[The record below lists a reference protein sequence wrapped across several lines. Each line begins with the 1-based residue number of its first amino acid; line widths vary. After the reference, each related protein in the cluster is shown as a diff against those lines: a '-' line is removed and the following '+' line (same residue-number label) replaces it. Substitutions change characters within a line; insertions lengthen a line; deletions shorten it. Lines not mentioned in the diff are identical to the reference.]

1 MNAIEFHDQ
10 TCSEISSPSQD
21 NTMVVSIN
29 ALTKTV
35 NRFIRTEN
43 RHFPNSLSQLTT
55 LTILFSRF
63 SILMHKANILHEFNF
78 LTRFSWS
85 VFHAQSILT
94 LFIIFFLFY
103 SWHLLKQTLLRIN
116 SLFFS
121 IIFTKFVSF
130 PTTSSTYPFCRFK
143 LFNFQ
148 FFTNNIRN
156 IWFRC
161 EMNALATL

>member
-94 LFIIFFLFY
+94 LFIIFFFYFTADIYSNKHFYALTHYFFLLF
-103 SWHLLKQTLLRIN
+103 
-116 SLFFS
+116 SLNLSAFQRQVVL
-121 IIFTKFVSF
+121 THFVVSN
-130 PTTSSTYPFCRFK
+130 Y
-143 LFNFQ
+143 LIFNFLP
-148 FFTNNIRN
+148 I
-156 IWFRC
+156 I
-161 EMNALATL
+161 